1 MQITRE
7 GGEAAEQAGE
17 GGGQERVG
25 SVQLQRQLPVLL
37 SLHGLWPQRPALPG
51 QVRDSPWVMRTHFY
65 LYAFPDSS
73 LLSHLSSMS
82 VTWTCSGPGKH
93 WWARIRDDEGMIV
106 IRHAKCQAVKC
117 YNFTT
122 LQYPQLIPNTNI
134 ELIPSPSLHPQ
145 ELNAANTTHQNIAHG
160 GLDLHFKTF
169 ASVNGLYNEDT
180 RETRDV
186 GIVII
191 VP

>member
-1 MQITRE
+1 MDLGWRASDSDKTRR
-7 GGEAAEQAGE
+7 QVVSSR
-17 GGGQERVG
+17 QE
-25 SVQLQRQLPVLL
+25 
-37 SLHGLWPQRPALPG
+37 
-51 QVRDSPWVMRTHFY
+51 
-65 LYAFPDSS
+65 
-73 LLSHLSSMS
+73 
-82 VTWTCSGPGKH
+82 
-93 WWARIRDDEGMIV
+93 
-106 IRHAKCQAVKC
+106 C

-122 LQYPQLIPNTNI
+122 LQYPQLFPNTNI
-134 ELIPSPSLHPQ
+134 EFIQSPPLHPQ